1 MQNKWDKEQLEI
13 QRYLGRTNVLGKS
26 LQKGRKIKKKPIS
39 CTERLYFQSVRNSLP
54 SDVTCPCESYHG
66 LGCLT
71 NVLWENWLKWRPC
84 QWDRYL
90 SKDRAFMRWI
100 YGSSPWVCCLQT
112 NLLDTLMMGGG
123 LPFQAS
129 VVAGDWELLWCKG
142 EWHVLIW
149 HRRRSIIYTDY
160 WVVLS
165 NPILCLG
172 PVYLS
177 GITGIKIISEQ
188 MLAF

>member
-26 LQKGRKIKKKPIS
+26 LQKGRKIKKSQFHVQKDYIFSQLEIVYLLMWPALVNLIM
-39 CTERLYFQSVRNSLP
+39 
-54 SDVTCPCESYHG
+54 G
-66 LGCLT
+66 LGVWQMFCGKTGLNGDHVNGT
-71 NVLWENWLKWRPC
+71 DIWAKTEHLWGGFMAVHHEFVVSR
-84 QWDRYL
+84 QTYL
-90 SKDRAFMRWI
+90 I
-100 YGSSPWVCCLQT
+100 PWWW
-112 NLLDTLMMGGG
+112 GGG
-123 LPFQAS
+123 LPFHAS

-149 HRRRSIIYTDY
+149 HRSRSIIYTDY